1 MMPGNSI
8 VPDQPQSGTVH
19 MVLNDFGRSGR
30 AWIEMDEN
38 ETDERDI
45 VNGIIDGEF
54 NRPMKIAAFNLDEG
68 WARDVT
74 EDIAR
79 AVIAT
84 AAAEHR
90 RLGRSAAEFVERAT
104 GKDVPADLV
113 ETF

>member
-1 MMPGNSI
+1 MPRNSL
-8 VPDQPQSGTVH
+8 VPDQRQSGTVH
-19 MVLNDFGRSGR
+19 MVLEDFGRSGR
-30 AWIEMDEN
+30 AWIETDEN

-45 VNGIIDGEF
+45 VDAIIDGQF
-54 NRPMKIAAFNLDEG
+54 KRPIKIAAFNLDEG

-79 AVIAT
+79 AVIDKAT
-84 AAAEHR
+84 AEHR

-113 ETF
+113 VTT